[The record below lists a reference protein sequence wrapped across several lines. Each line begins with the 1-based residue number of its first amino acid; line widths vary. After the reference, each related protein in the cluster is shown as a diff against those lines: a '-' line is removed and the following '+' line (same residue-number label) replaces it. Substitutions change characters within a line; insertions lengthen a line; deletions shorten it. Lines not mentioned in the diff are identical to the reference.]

1 MLIKTVL
8 NQLENFKGFPEFRDR
23 KKVAPLCRFF
33 EGIFLRFPP
42 SIPTQ
47 VIRPPHV

>member
-1 MLIKTVL
+1 MKITTIGLDLAKTVFHP
-8 NQLENFKGFPEFRDR
+8 NSEIGT
-23 KKVAPLCRFF
+23 KVAPLCRFF